1 MLTIVRCT
9 EHVIKSKAAKWFE
22 CNHCD
27 QYNAV
32 SMTFRFVWIQFK
44 FHASPK
50 LIQKCNPVSASVIR
64 SCPDLHI
71 ELTVYCIFIAAV
83 GSTVR
88 NNWLSTK
95 KFILHCYCS
104 ELFFSLKRPSEYWP
118 SVTGHC
124 ICVNW
129 ALTSS
134 LKTINAAL
142 NPLNKGIFLF
152 SSWFTQV
159 IIIRLVVYRQ
169 LIKDTSEAKEKGA
182 LGEKRSRYIDSLYSK
197 FWFLIPYENISV
209 VLNLDIK
216 WFVMLFY
223 W

>member
-1 MLTIVRCT
+1 MLFPWRFALYEFSSSSMHHLNWFKMQSCICRSDQILSRLAYWINCILCIYSGCREHREKQLIVN
-9 EHVIKSKAAKWFE
+9 KKNSF
-22 CNHCD
+22 
-27 QYNAV
+27 
-32 SMTFRFVWIQFK
+32 
-44 FHASPK
+44 
-50 LIQKCNPVSASVIR
+50 
-64 SCPDLHI
+64 
-71 ELTVYCIFIAAV
+71 FIVTAL
-83 GSTVR
+83 
-88 NNWLSTK
+88 N
-95 KFILHCYCS
+95 C
-104 ELFFSLKRPSEYWP
+104 FSLWRGLQNIDLLWQAI
-118 SVTGHC
+118 VF
-124 ICVNW
+124 CVNW

-159 IIIRLVVYRQ
+159 IIIRPLVYRQ
-169 LIKDTSEAKEKGA
+169 LIKDTSEAKEKRA

>member
-1 MLTIVRCT
+1 M
-9 EHVIKSKAAKWFE
+9 
-22 CNHCD
+22 
-27 QYNAV
+27 
-32 SMTFRFVWIQFK
+32 
-44 FHASPK
+44 
-50 LIQKCNPVSASVIR
+50 
-64 SCPDLHI
+64 
-71 ELTVYCIFIAAV
+71 
-83 GSTVR
+83 
-88 NNWLSTK
+88 
-95 KFILHCYCS
+95 
-104 ELFFSLKRPSEYWP
+104 
-118 SVTGHC
+118 TGHC

-182 LGEKRSRYIDSLYSK
+182 LGKKRSRYIDSLYSK

-223 W
+223 WQKVDVAIYFFKTRREFYISLISLEMKAIRKWFTASEKFSVEWYISLCRGRSRLIAFKSVLTKRNLGESLTCDHACG